1 MAGTSAMPDHRPSL
15 FVRWVRAP
23 LHWQIAQA
31 LLLAFFAATLV
42 RASGSADAPWAHALV
57 SAAAFVGDLFL
68 RALSMMVVPLVVCS
82 VVTGSLQ
89 LGQGKRLLAVG
100 GKTIAFYAVT
110 CALAVGL
117 ALLLMNV
124 IAPGRID
131 AASAARILGEVP
143 AAAVQVN
150 HGASDIAAVVLRLF
164 PPNIFAAAADNTQLL
179 GIIAFSILL
188 GIFIHRLPPRH
199 AERQRELWEGFNLLF
214 QKITEFIL
222 RFLPLGVL
230 GLVFPVCVR
239 AGWTVLMP
247 VLWFMLTVM
256 LALFVHA
263 AVVLSLILRAG
274 GIPPFK
280 HLRAMM
286 PAIFTAFS
294 TSSSVATVPVT
305 LECVEQAGVPKDIA
319 GFSIPLGATVN
330 MNGTA
335 LYECAAVLFIAQ
347 IYASAGAAPLSVGA
361 QLLVVLLALLTSVGV
376 AGIPSASLVAIV
388 VIAGAVGLPLEAV
401 GLIWVTDRVLDML
414 RTSVN
419 VYGDTCAAVWVAKSE
434 GSGVYGENKSPQGV
448 DAAE

>member
-1 MAGTSAMPDHRPSL
+1 MSDRKPSL

-31 LLLAFFAATLV
+31 LLLAFLAATLL
-42 RASGSADAPWAHALV
+42 RFTGTQDSAWAQWLV
-57 SAAAFVGDLFL
+57 VAAAFVGDLFL
-68 RALSMMVVPLVVCS
+68 RALSMMVVPLVVCA

-89 LGQGKRLLAVG
+89 LGRGNRLLAVG
-100 GKTIAFYAVT
+100 GKTLGFYAVT
-110 CALAVGL
+110 CALAVML
-117 ALLLMNV
+117 ALVLINAV
-124 IAPGRID
+124 GPGRMSAE
-131 AASAARILGEVP
+131 AATQILGNVP
-143 AAAVQVN
+143 AAALQVN
-150 HGASDIAAVVLRLF
+150 HGASDIVSVVLRLF
-164 PPNIFAAAADNTQLL
+164 PPNIFAAASDNTQLL

-188 GIFIHRLPPRH
+188 GVFINLLPTH
-199 AERQRELWEGFNLLF
+199 YGEIQRGIWESFNLLF

-239 AGWTVLMP
+239 AGWTVLLP
-247 VLWFMLTVM
+247 VLLFMLTVM
-256 LALFVHA
+256 LALFLHMV
-263 AVVLSLILRAG
+263 VVLSLILRVH

-280 HLRAMM
+280 HLRAMV
-286 PAIFTAFS
+286 PALFTAFS
-294 TSSSVATVPVT
+294 TSSSVATLPVS
-305 LECVEQAGVPKDIA
+305 LECVEKAGVPREIA

-347 IYASAGAAPLSVGA
+347 IYASAGAVPLTLGA
-361 QLLVVLLALLTSVGV
+361 QLLVVLLSLLTSVGV

-414 RTSVN
+414 RTAVN

-434 GSGVYGENKSPQGV
+434 GAAVYGEGNK
-448 DAAE
+448 AEGDIA